1 MFLKKIKKFDGT
13 RSICLFGIPVFSYKK
28 SNSKCLSYLSKLGRV
43 CDSSE
48 YARSLGVTV
57 GKNVQFVI
65 HPYPFS
71 FPDFGSEPY
80 LIEIGDNVVVSFGVS
95 FLTHDGAWYN
105 CSKYINSSEIIAAAK
120 QEASQLKEK
129 ASKDVEQERQKVM
142 NEIKNEISNIAIL
155 AASKVIEKD
164 IDSKKHKELIDNFI
178 KEVGESK

>member
-1 MFLKKIKKFDGT
+1 MEFKPLIGITYEFVFQLVNTFLVFFLLKKLLFKPVLGIIEAREKDIRENLAQGERAKKEG
-13 RSICLFGIPVFSYKK
+13 
-28 SNSKCLSYLSKLGRV
+28 LSLK
-43 CDSSE
+43 SE
-48 YARSLGVTV
+48 YEEKLNSAKEQG
-57 GKNVQFVI
+57 Q
-65 HPYPFS
+65 
-71 FPDFGSEPY
+71 
-80 LIEIGDNVVVSFGVS
+80 EIKQAT
-95 FLTHDGAWYN
+95 LRAEQKET
-105 CSKYINSSEIIAAAK
+105 EIIAAAK